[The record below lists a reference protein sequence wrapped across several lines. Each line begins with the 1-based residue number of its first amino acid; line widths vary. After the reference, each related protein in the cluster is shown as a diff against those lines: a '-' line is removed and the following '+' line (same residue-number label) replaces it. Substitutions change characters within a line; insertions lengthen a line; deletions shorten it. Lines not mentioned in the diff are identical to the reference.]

1 MSSAFIVSAEVRA
14 SLDGLS
20 WLTDIQQNSGSDFHG
35 SNF

>member
-1 MSSAFIVSAEVRA
+1 MGSAFIVSAEVRA

-20 WLTDIQQNSGSDFHG
+20 WLTDIQQNSGSDFLG